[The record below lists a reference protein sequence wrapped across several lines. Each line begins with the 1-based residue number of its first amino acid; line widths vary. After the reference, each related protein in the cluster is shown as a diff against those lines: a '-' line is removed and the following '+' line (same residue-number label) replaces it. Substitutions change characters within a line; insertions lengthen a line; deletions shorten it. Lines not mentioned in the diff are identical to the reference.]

1 MVLLSNSQYYFI
13 TLPTIVLHLWRQD
26 KFTERETMDITLQE
40 QLQEI
45 NNSTLHNMRFLLESY
60 SNEVLEA
67 IDQQATE
74 QTEINDE
81 VLTTIRREVSSVIR
95 TLRGIETV
103 INHHV
108 HTKTKEAS

>member
-1 MVLLSNSQYYFI
+1 MPK
-13 TLPTIVLHLWRQD
+13 T
-26 KFTERETMDITLQE
+26 TLQK

-67 IDQQATE
+67 IDRQNTRQAK
-74 QTEINDE
+74 NGDD
-81 VLTTIRREVSSVIR
+81 VLNTIRRDVSSVIR

-103 INHHV
+103 IKHN
-108 HTKTKEAS
+108 TYTNIRTAS